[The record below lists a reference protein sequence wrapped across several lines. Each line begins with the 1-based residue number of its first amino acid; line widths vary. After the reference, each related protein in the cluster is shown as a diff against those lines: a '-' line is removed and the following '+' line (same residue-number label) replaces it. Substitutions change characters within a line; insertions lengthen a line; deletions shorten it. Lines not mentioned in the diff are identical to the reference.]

1 MANRDQAQGH
11 MANIAHAS
19 ATAGVALYYTWMLSL
34 IHVLDVSI
42 NPSLG
47 ISWNRL
53 FILLGIVLV
62 MLFSV
67 FISRKTI
74 GASRL
79 LSIGFLPF
87 AMLGTFMAGFTTAFG
102 PAGVTLLAACELL
115 IGIEFGWFTL
125 SFGELYGLVDTAD
138 ALKSYLLAT
147 VIVIVPVYLISLL
160 PSLWILTVDAL
171 LPALAAVA
179 LNVTI
184 SIDEGESR
192 IIERKAKQRKS
203 PLTSPTFRLPWK
215 TSDLY
220 GLLTPVSVTAGLFT
234 FIFTLGNVYYGSQ
247 LLVIIGL
254 CLASTL
260 IFVGFTFFKHAFSV
274 RNMYRLGEVVMVG
287 GLALM
292 PVSTSAGT
300 IFTCMSMCMICTLLV
315 LTLSEVAVRFNI
327 SPIRLTSFTNAAAF
341 GGAWLGT
348 LAGSILIFGRASYGT
363 LGLSATTA
371 LIIIVVVAYN
381 AFGTDNGGFIFEIHD
396 NPESIELRGVVY
408 DNDDSREMIIKKLA
422 YFETLNR
429 RCAELAAEYRLSARE
444 EEVFTLLEQDYS
456 ISKVAE
462 RLCISQGTVK
472 THVHH
477 IYDKLDIHTRDELM
491 ALLDPFEKRTV
502 SP

>member
-1 MANRDQAQGH
+1 MAS
-11 MANIAHAS
+11 IAS
-19 ATAGVALYYTWMLSL
+19 AGATIGVALYYTWMLSL

-42 NPSLG
+42 NPPTG

-74 GASRL
+74 SSSRL

-102 PAGVTLLAACELL
+102 PVGVALLAVCETL

-125 SFGELYGLVDTAD
+125 SFSEFYGLVDTTD

-147 VIVIVPVYLISLL
+147 VLIIVPVYLICLL
-160 PSLWILTVDAL
+160 PSLWILTIDAL
-171 LPALAAVA
+171 LPALVAVA
-179 LNVTI
+179 INVTI
-184 SIDEGESR
+184 SIGEGETR
-192 IIERKAKQRKS
+192 IMERKAKQKKS
-203 PLTSPTFRLPWK
+203 LLVSPAFRLPWK

-220 GLLTPVSVTAGLFT
+220 GLLTPMSITACLFT

-247 LLVIIGL
+247 LLVIVGL

-260 IFVGFTFFKHAFSV
+260 IFVGFTFFTHAFSV
-274 RNMYRLGEVVMVG
+274 RNMYRLGEVIMVG
-287 GLALM
+287 GLALT
-292 PVSTSAGT
+292 PVSTLAGT
-300 IFTCMSMCMICTLLV
+300 ILTCMSMCMICTLLV

-327 SPIRLTSFTNAAAF
+327 SPIRLTGFTNAAAF
-341 GGAWLGT
+341 SGAWLGT
-348 LAGSILIFGRASYGT
+348 LTGSLLTFGRTSYGT
-363 LGLSATTA
+363 LGLAATTA
-371 LIIIVVVAYN
+371 FIIIVVVAYN

-408 DNDDSREMIIKKLA
+408 DSDDSREMIIKKLA

-429 RCAELAAEYRLSARE
+429 RCAELATEYRLSARE
-444 EEVFTLLEQDYS
+444 EEVFTLLGQDCS
-456 ISKVAE
+456 ISKIAE

-477 IYDKLDIHTRDELM
+477 IYDKLDIHTHDELM
-491 ALLDPFEKRTV
+491 ALLEPTGMHTIPHR
-502 SP
+502 P